1 MDGSLNPID
10 RTLQTV
16 TPTVMVPRH
25 EAFVPL
31 TTPGHRFLAAED
43 GLWIEIHRP
52 WLYVRVPLATQDRVA
67 MPYGKLGH
75 HVELGCGKI
84 KWQPLIDFLRDA
96 AATPHTE
103 IAGGIIWNA
112 ATNAWRYERF
122 VEISA
127 SGSHINYERPR
138 LGEQEHLVV
147 DMHSHGQHAAGFSG
161 TDDQDDRGEVKIA
174 LVVGKIDEQGEN
186 PALATRLC
194 ALGIYLPVDL
204 GGLME
209 EA

>member
-25 EAFVPL
+25 EEFSSLA
-31 TTPGHRFLAAED
+31 TPGHRFLVAED
-43 GLWIEIHRP
+43 GLWIEIWRP

-84 KWQPLIDFLRDA
+84 KWQPLVDFMRDA

-103 IAGGIIWNA
+103 IGRHHLECGHECLAVRA
-112 ATNAWRYERF
+112 LRRDQRLRQPYQLRAP
-122 VEISA
+122 A
-127 SGSHINYERPR
+127 SGRTGAS
-138 LGEQEHLVV
+138 G
-147 DMHSHGQHAAGFSG
+147 GGHAFAWAA
-161 TDDQDDRGEVKIA
+161 R
-174 LVVGKIDEQGEN
+174 
-186 PALATRLC
+186 
-194 ALGIYLPVDL
+194 
-204 GGLME
+204 GGLLQHG
-209 EA
+209 